1 MGYHQIKRD
10 IHRAKSN
17 NSRNRNKNVCGLAVA
32 TALGVQNATRYL
44 HTWGDLQRAIRT
56 TWSFRSVKSAL
67 RVKPNETSVGAMRK
81 AIRNHNPE
89 GTLLSYVVMVEGH
102 VLMLN
107 NDGTTAID
115 TAPRKRDCRK
125 VKAVYG
131 VYFDENNPQRLYNLA
146 MSIKAAEQRKAARD
160 AR

>member
-10 IHRAKSN
+10 IQRTRSN
-17 NSRNRNKNVCGLAVA
+17 NPRNRNKNVCGLAVA
-32 TALGVQNATRYL
+32 AALGVQDKTRYL

-67 RVKPNETSVGAMRK
+67 RVTPNETSVGAMRK

-89 GTLLSYVVMVEGH
+89 GTLMSYVVMVEGH
-102 VLMLN
+102 VIMLN
-107 NDGTTAID
+107 SDGSTAVD

-131 VYFDENNPQRLYNLA
+131 VYLDDNNPQRLYNLA
-146 MSIKAAEQRKAARD
+146 MSIKAAQERKDARD

>member
-10 IHRAKSN
+10 IQRAKSN
-17 NSRNRNKNVCGLAVA
+17 NPRNRNKNVCGLAVA
-32 TALGVQNATRYL
+32 AALGVQDKTRYL

-67 RVKPNETSVGAMRK
+67 RVTPNETSVGAMRK

-89 GTLLSYVVMVEGH
+89 GTLVSYVVMVEGH
-102 VLMLN
+102 VIMLN
-107 NDGTTAID
+107 SDGSTAVD

-131 VYFDENNPQRLYNLA
+131 VYFDDNNPQRFYNLA
-146 MSIKAAEQRKAARD
+146 LSIKAAQERKEARD
-160 AR
+160 A

>member
-1 MGYHQIKRD
+1 MGYQQIKRD
-10 IHRAKSN
+10 MHRATSN

-89 GTLLSYVVMVEGH
+89 GTLMSYVVMVEGH

-107 NDGTTAID
+107 SDGTTAID

-131 VYFDENNPQRLYNLA
+131 VYFDENNRNRLYNLA
-146 MSIKAAEQRKAARD
+146 MSIKAAEERKAARS
-160 AR
+160 

>member
-1 MGYHQIKRD
+1 MGYQQIKRD
-10 IHRAKSN
+10 YLRNRSN
-17 NSRNRNKNVCGLAVA
+17 NTRNRNKNVCGLAVA
-32 TALGVQNATRYL
+32 SALGVQNATRYL

-67 RVKPNETSVGAMRK
+67 RVKTNETSVGAMRK

-89 GTLLSYVVMVEGH
+89 GTLMSYVVMVEGH

-115 TAPRKRDCRK
+115 TDPRKRDCRK

-146 MSIKAAEQRKAARD
+146 MSIKAAEERKKVEKY
-160 AR
+160 